1 MEEKKFDPY
10 QFIGFILIALILT
23 WMLYRNGPTEEQKS
37 ESKTITEQDITSPSS
52 PEESETSAAFIQQQK
67 VESFGDLGTLF
78 KSNSV
83 ENVSISTENIS
94 YEVQSKGAQ
103 IVVLQ
108 LDKFENFA
116 DNPLRLISESN
127 SDFNVKLSTLDGR
140 VLNTRDIFF
149 TPTLIDQTDSYKLLM
164 TASIS
169 TRQSIVFEYVFPK
182 QGYLYTVNLKTE
194 GMQTLLNSSI
204 LPNFSWKTD
213 AFRNSRSIDYENRY
227 TEYTFGYEEDRVD
240 YLSLN
245 GEDKESREGIRWISY
260 RQHFFSSIL
269 IPSTP
274 IASAELTS
282 IDLASEENLEEKFTK
297 TFKTS
302 YSLGLTNG
310 NLNTQLTFYNGPTD
324 YDSLKA
330 LDGDLETSIPM
341 GWGIFGWINRVI
353 FLPLFGFLS
362 SFLSFGIA
370 IIVMTVIVRLAM
382 SPVTYKSYVSQIK
395 MKVLRPDIEI
405 INNKYKDDAVK
416 RQQETMSLYSRAGA
430 NPMSGCVPALL
441 QLPIFYAL
449 FSFFPVAFVL
459 RDKSFLW
466 ADDLSSYDSVYDLGF
481 SIPFYGDH
489 ISLFPI
495 LASIAI
501 FFYTQM
507 TTGQQAMPQ
516 QPGMPNMKI
525 IMYLMPLMML
535 FFFNNYASGLSLYYF
550 VSNLLTIILMLVIKN
565 YIVNDQ
571 KILSKIEENKKKPK
585 KAGGFSSRLQKAME
599 QAEELLLTG
608 HSCLRPVYKI
618 KDIFD
623 DKPLDLSDIKE
634 IENQANRIRSLKIH
648 G

>member
-127 SDFNVKLSTLDGR
+127 TDFNVKLSTLDGR

-149 TPTLIDQTDSYKLLM
+149 TPTLTDQADSYKLLM

-227 TEYTFGYEEDRVD
+227 TEFTFGYEEDRVD

-245 GEDKESREGIRWISY
+245 GEDKESRDGIRWISY

-599 QAEELLLTG
+599 QAEKQKKAG
-608 HSCLRPVYKI
+608 RK
-618 KDIFD
+618 
-623 DKPLDLSDIKE
+623 
-634 IENQANRIRSLKIH
+634 
-648 G
+648 

>member
-67 VESFGDLGTLF
+67 VERFGDLGTLF

-127 SDFNVKLSTLDGR
+127 TDFNVKLSTLDGR

-204 LPNFSWKTD
+204 PPDFSWKTD

-227 TEYTFGYEEDRVD
+227 TEFTFGYEEDRVD

-245 GEDKESREGIRWISY
+245 GEDKESRDGIRWISY

-302 YSLGLTNG
+302 YSLGLTDG

-599 QAEELLLTG
+599 QAEKQKKAG
-608 HSCLRPVYKI
+608 RK
-618 KDIFD
+618 
-623 DKPLDLSDIKE
+623 
-634 IENQANRIRSLKIH
+634 
-648 G
+648 

>member
-1 MEEKKFDPY
+1 MEEKKFDPL

-127 SDFNVKLSTLDGR
+127 TDFNVKLSTLDGR

-149 TPTLIDQTDSYKLLM
+149 TPTLTDQADSYKLLM

-194 GMQTLLNSSI
+194 GMQTLLNSST
-204 LPNFSWKTD
+204 PPDFSWKTD

-227 TEYTFGYEEDRVD
+227 TEFTFGYEEDRVD

-245 GEDKESREGIRWISY
+245 GEDKESRDGIRWISY

-302 YSLGLTNG
+302 YSLGLTDG

-599 QAEELLLTG
+599 QAEKQKKAG
-608 HSCLRPVYKI
+608 RK
-618 KDIFD
+618 
-623 DKPLDLSDIKE
+623 
-634 IENQANRIRSLKIH
+634 
-648 G
+648 

>member
-52 PEESETSAAFIQQQK
+52 QEESETSAAFIQQQK

-116 DNPLRLISESN
+116 DNSLRLISESN
-127 SDFNVKLSTLDGR
+127 TDFNVKLSTLDGR

-149 TPTLIDQTDSYKLLM
+149 TPTLTDQADSYKLLM

-182 QGYLYTVNLKTE
+182 QGYLYTVNLKTD
-194 GMQTLLNSSI
+194 GMQTLLNSST
-204 LPNFSWKTD
+204 PPDFSWKTD

-227 TEYTFGYEEDRVD
+227 TEFTFGYEEDRVD

-245 GEDKESREGIRWISY
+245 GEDKESRDGIRWISY

-302 YSLGLTNG
+302 YSLGLTDG

-599 QAEELLLTG
+599 QAEKQKKAG
-608 HSCLRPVYKI
+608 RK
-618 KDIFD
+618 
-623 DKPLDLSDIKE
+623 
-634 IENQANRIRSLKIH
+634 
-648 G
+648 

>member
-23 WMLYRNGPTEEQKS
+23 WMLYRNGPTEDQKS

-78 KSNSV
+78 KSNSL
-83 ENVSISTENIS
+83 ENISISTENIS

-599 QAEELLLTG
+599 QAEKQKKAG
-608 HSCLRPVYKI
+608 RK
-618 KDIFD
+618 
-623 DKPLDLSDIKE
+623 
-634 IENQANRIRSLKIH
+634 
-648 G
+648 

>member
-1 MEEKKFDPY
+1 MEEKKFDPL

-78 KSNSV
+78 KSNSL
-83 ENVSISTENIS
+83 ENISISTENIS

-194 GMQTLLNSSI
+194 GMQTLLNSST
-204 LPNFSWKTD
+204 PPDFSWKTD

-227 TEYTFGYEEDRVD
+227 TEFTFGYEEDRVD

-599 QAEELLLTG
+599 QAEKQKKAG
-608 HSCLRPVYKI
+608 RK
-618 KDIFD
+618 
-623 DKPLDLSDIKE
+623 
-634 IENQANRIRSLKIH
+634 
-648 G
+648 

>member
-1 MEEKKFDPY
+1 MEEKKFDPL

-23 WMLYRNGPTEEQKS
+23 WMLYRNGPVEEQKS
-37 ESKTITEQDITSPSS
+37 ESNTTTEQGVTPPSS
-52 PEESETSAAFIQQQK
+52 SEESKNSAAFIQQQK

-78 KSNSV
+78 KPNSV
-83 ENVSISTENIS
+83 ENISISTENIS

-149 TPTLIDQTDSYKLLM
+149 TPTLTDQADSFKLLM

-182 QGYLYTVNLKTE
+182 QGYLYTVNLITE
-194 GMQTLLNSSI
+194 GMQTLLNSNTP
-204 LPNFSWKTD
+204 PNFTWKTD

-227 TEYTFGYEEDRVD
+227 TEFTFGYEEDRVD

-245 GEDKESREGIRWISY
+245 GEDKESRDGIRWISY

-269 IPSTP
+269 IPSNP

-302 YSLGLTNG
+302 YFLGLTNG

-599 QAEELLLTG
+599 QAEKQKKAG
-608 HSCLRPVYKI
+608 RK
-618 KDIFD
+618 
-623 DKPLDLSDIKE
+623 
-634 IENQANRIRSLKIH
+634 
-648 G
+648 

>member
-127 SDFNVKLSTLDGR
+127 TDFNVKLSTLDGR

-149 TPTLIDQTDSYKLLM
+149 TPTLTDQADSYKLLM

-194 GMQTLLNSSI
+194 GMQTLLNSST
-204 LPNFSWKTD
+204 PPDFSWKTD

-227 TEYTFGYEEDRVD
+227 TEFTFGYEEDRVD

-245 GEDKESREGIRWISY
+245 GEDKESRDGIRWISY

-599 QAEELLLTG
+599 QAEKQKKAG
-608 HSCLRPVYKI
+608 RK
-618 KDIFD
+618 
-623 DKPLDLSDIKE
+623 
-634 IENQANRIRSLKIH
+634 
-648 G
+648 

>member
-1 MEEKKFDPY
+1 MEEKKFDPN

-78 KSNSV
+78 KSNSL
-83 ENVSISTENIS
+83 ENISISTENIS

-127 SDFNVKLSTLDGR
+127 TDFNVKLSTLDGR

-149 TPTLIDQTDSYKLLM
+149 TPTLTDQADSYKLLM

-245 GEDKESREGIRWISY
+245 GEDKESRDGIRWISY

-269 IPSTP
+269 IPSNP

-302 YSLGLTNG
+302 YFLGLTNG

-599 QAEELLLTG
+599 QAEKQKKAG
-608 HSCLRPVYKI
+608 RK
-618 KDIFD
+618 
-623 DKPLDLSDIKE
+623 
-634 IENQANRIRSLKIH
+634 
-648 G
+648 

>member
-108 LDKFENFA
+108 LDNFENFA

-127 SDFNVKLSTLDGR
+127 TDFNVKLSTLDGR

-245 GEDKESREGIRWISY
+245 GEDKESRDGIRWISY

-599 QAEELLLTG
+599 QAEKQKKAG
-608 HSCLRPVYKI
+608 RK
-618 KDIFD
+618 
-623 DKPLDLSDIKE
+623 
-634 IENQANRIRSLKIH
+634 
-648 G
+648 